1 MPATLLETLNLYQQN
16 LRIGEIAEIRNMA
29 ISTIASHIER
39 LVLTGKIDSI
49 DELVK
54 PEKKQSIQ
62 NAIAEIGGEFLSP
75 IKEKLGEEYSYDEIR
90 LVRAAM
96 TVGVRTEVAMK

>member
-1 MPATLLETLNLYQQN
+1 
-16 LRIGEIAEIRNMA
+16 MA
-29 ISTIASHIER
+29 
-39 LVLTGKIDSI
+39 GKIRSI

-62 NAIAEIGGEFLSP
+62 NVITEVGDEFLSP
-75 IKEKLGEEYSYDEIR
+75 IKEKLGEGYSYDEIR

-96 TVGVRTEVAMK
+96 MVDVRT